1 MKAKKYL
8 GLAILISAGLALSGC
23 GEQFPTLTEE
33 EYNQTVEYAV
43 GLLMKYSANAESKL
57 TYVDPAFAKEVIEQE
72 KQKNEQEIQNAFEN
86 ATDWT
91 SDVPDSGSSFASG
104 EESGEP
110 GEGSSKDSSFAQNDD
125 NDKDAAKEDDA
136 VSGKSSGSEASDLSN
151 ADNSASDSGNGSFSD
166 DSGAVVM
173 SDDESRE
180 IMDDIFLSY
189 QGYSISKT
197 YPESSKSYVV
207 NADKGKRLLVLR
219 FDLYNASDNSKS
231 VNMLKLNLLFQIVL
245 NGKNLGYTSVTF
257 LPNDLSSYIGT
268 IDSRAHESLV
278 VLTQIDEKSTSNVET
293 LGLIVTRDGKDTK
306 VILR

>member
-1 MKAKKYL
+1 MSAKKYL
-8 GLAILISAGLALSGC
+8 GVAVIISAALALTAC
-23 GEQFPTLTEE
+23 GEKFPTMTEE
-33 EYNQTVEYAV
+33 QYDQTVEYAV
-43 GLLMKYSANAESKL
+43 GLLMKYSNNGESKL
-57 TYVDPAFAKEVIEQE
+57 TYVDPVIAQEMIEQQNKKQEEEMHDAFADVGPRAEDM
-72 KQKNEQEIQNAFEN
+72 FEE
-86 ATDWT
+86 
-91 SDVPDSGSSFASG
+91 GSSFSSGDEFADASSIESSDGSDVENENEASEGSDVNKVDENAKPSESDEKNADEVSEGGSG
-104 EESGEP
+104 E
-110 GEGSSKDSSFAQNDD
+110 DSY
-125 NDKDAAKEDDA
+125 AADP
-136 VSGKSSGSEASDLSN
+136 N
-151 ADNSASDSGNGSFSD
+151 
-166 DSGAVVM
+166 AVVM

-219 FDLYNASDNSKS
+219 FDLYNASDNAKS
-231 VNMLKLNLLFQIVL
+231 VNMLKLNLLFQILL

-278 VLTQIDEKSTSNVET
+278 VLTQIDEKNTSNVEN

-306 VILR
+306 VILK